1 MASPRHRPWPT
12 NPRSVFFDDLAS
24 RPTLSKAVKSGE
36 IRHLAVGVWTAD
48 LESSSEEIVAANLW
62 ELIARQC
69 PDAIVVDRT
78 AARGGRLEGGLVT
91 IATDMRTTPLKL
103 PGVVVAVRT
112 RRGHDS
118 DTPWSSGLTGSSPAR
133 SVVDNLVV
141 SRGRDGRPGRTLTN
155 VEMQDWLS
163 EKLVAWGPERFDCLR
178 ADALSI
184 AVDFGTVDGQVINE
198 LFDEVSG
205 RVPLRA
211 GSSSFSRAV
220 LSGTAWD
227 KSRLALFEQA
237 VRNLF
242 RVTGPRLASPATDG
256 ELPFFEAYFS
266 NYIEGTVFSVADARE
281 IVETQTPPARRS
293 ADGHDILGTYQC
305 VVDPV
310 GRSQTSTDPEAL
322 IEILRMRHRTLMVGR
337 PDIGPGQFKIDSN
350 RVGSVSFV
358 APELVGGTLLQG
370 LKLLD
375 DLPVGLARALYVMFV
390 IAEVHP
396 FTDGNGRAARLMM
409 NAELSSERL
418 CRIVI
423 PTVFRNEYISALRR
437 ATIADG
443 DTAALEE
450 VLVHAWRWTAAM
462 PWEDRSATEAQLEA
476 TNALVDSP
484 EASERNLRLRLP

>member
-1 MASPRHRPWPT
+1 MPSPRHRPWPT
-12 NPRSVFFDDLAS
+12 NPRSVFFDDVAS

-36 IRHLAVGVWTAD
+36 IRHLTVGVWTAD
-48 LESSSEEIVAANLW
+48 LNSYAEEIVAENLW
-62 ELIARQC
+62 ALIARQC
-69 PDAIVVDRT
+69 PDAVVVDRT
-78 AARGGRLEGGLVT
+78 SARGGRIEGGLVT

-103 PGVVVAVRT
+103 PGVVVAARA

-118 DTPWSSGLTGSSPAR
+118 DTPWPSGLTGSSPAR

-163 EKLVAWGPERFDCLR
+163 EKLVAWGPERFDRLR
-178 ADALSI
+178 ADALGV
-184 AVDFGTVDGQVINE
+184 AADFGTVDAQVIND

-205 RVPLRA
+205 RAPLRA
-211 GSSSFSRAV
+211 GRSSFSRAV

-227 KSRLALFEQA
+227 KPRLELFEKA
-237 VRNLF
+237 AMNLAQ
-242 RVTGPRLASPATDG
+242 VTDPLLTSLPIDG

-310 GRSQTSTDPEAL
+310 GRSQTSTDPEVL
-322 IEILRMRHRTLMVGR
+322 VEILRLRHQTLMVGR
-337 PDIGPGQFKIDSN
+337 PDTGPGQFKVDFN

-358 APELVGGTLLQG
+358 APELVSGTLLQG
-370 LKLLD
+370 LKLIEE
-375 DLPVGLARALYVMFV
+375 LPAGLARALFVMFV

-409 NAELSSERL
+409 NAELSSESL

-437 ATIADG
+437 ATVADG

-450 VLVHAWRWTAAM
+450 VLTYAWRWTAAM

-476 TNALVDSP
+476 TNALVDST
-484 EASERNLRLRLP
+484 EASESNLRLLLP